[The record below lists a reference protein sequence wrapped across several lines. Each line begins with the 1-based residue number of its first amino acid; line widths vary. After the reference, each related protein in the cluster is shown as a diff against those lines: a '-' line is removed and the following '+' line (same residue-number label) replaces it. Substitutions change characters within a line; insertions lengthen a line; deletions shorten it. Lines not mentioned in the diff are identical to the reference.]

1 MTIYRLA
8 YVTQLNHLH
17 VPYPVLS
24 INLKILTVHIIQY
37 LLVIVTIVVIV
48 GQYRYM
54 NEPFEEENDVNTGL
68 DSRGLHHQINGKKQE
83 SKVFLDSQ
91 KRELDSPRP
100 SAFI

>member
-1 MTIYRLA
+1 
-8 YVTQLNHLH
+8 
-17 VPYPVLS
+17 
-24 INLKILTVHIIQY
+24 
-37 LLVIVTIVVIV
+37 
-48 GQYRYM
+48 M